1 MKGNSKLAKYKEYV
15 VNYPIKPVRPS
26 DKAKILISYD
36 IKIAYDILSQCGI
49 TENKI
54 EAIKLVAS
62 GLSYLEVSK
71 QFNCS
76 ADTIRDWINKAY
88 KEVLKIGNS

>member
-26 DKAKILISYD
+26 DKVKILISYD
-36 IKIAYDILSQCGI
+36 IKVACDVLSQCGM
-49 TENKI
+49 TENQI
-54 EAIKLVAS
+54 AAIKLVAN

-71 QFNCS
+71 RFNCS

-88 KEVLKIGNS
+88 KEVLKIGDS

>member
-15 VNYPIKPVRPS
+15 VNYSIKPVRPS
-26 DKAKILISYD
+26 DKAKILLSYD
-36 IKIAYDILSQCGI
+36 IKIACDVLSRCGI
-49 TENKI
+49 TENQI
-54 EAIKLVAS
+54 AAIKLVAV

-71 QFNCS
+71 RFNCS

-88 KEVLKIGNS
+88 KEVLKIGDS

>member
-1 MKGNSKLAKYKEYV
+1 MKGNSKLVKYKEYV

-26 DKAKILISYD
+26 DKAKILLGYD
-36 IKIAYDILSQCGI
+36 IKVACDVLYQCGI
-49 TENKI
+49 TENQI
-54 EAIKLVAS
+54 AAIKLIAI

-71 QFNCS
+71 RFNCS

-88 KEVLKIGNS
+88 KEVLKIGDS